1 MVMTEVAAST
11 LWSQSDPW
19 AWLARAEDHEIS
31 LLDASLLIALDEYP
45 ALDIQAVREQFN
57 NLVQQAREFAA
68 DAAEPLARLKSLNHF
83 LFENQGFSGNFLD
96 YYNPR
101 NSYLNDVLDRKLGI
115 PISLAVIYVELGRS
129 LGVQLAGVSFPGHF
143 LVRFPVNGG
152 LIIID
157 PFNRGKSIGSAEL
170 RFRASNEGAGDE
182 PSEDDLFQMLAPCEN
197 RAVLVR
203 MLSNLKSLYQAE
215 ADHLRALRVVHRLVQ
230 LSDSSLERRDRG
242 LLYLQIGAPHA
253 AADDLA
259 NYLRTYPNAADEFEV
274 RQALLQ
280 AQRAPRLN

>member
-1 MVMTEVAAST
+1 MFDATQIS
-11 LWSQSDPW
+11 LWNHSDPW

-45 ALDIQAVREQFN
+45 TLDIHAVRSQFG
-57 NLVQQAREFAA
+57 NLVQQARVFAKGA
-68 DAAEPLARLKSLNHF
+68 SEPLALLKSLNHF

-101 NSYLNDVLDRKLGI
+101 NSYLNDVLERKLGI

-129 LGVQLAGVSFPGHF
+129 LGVQLSGVSFPGHF

-203 MLSNLKSLYQAE
+203 MLSNLKSLYQTQ

-230 LSDSSLERRDRG
+230 LSDSTIERRDRG

-253 AADDLA
+253 AAEDLA
-259 NYLRTYPNAADEFEV
+259 SYLRAHPGASDEIDV